1 LEKDGNKHTLLP
13 LKDEVGKEVPGNSVM
28 LMSGKE
34 LLQEV
39 KKDE

>member
-1 LEKDGNKHTLLP
+1 MEKDGNKHTFLP
-13 LKDEVGKEVPGNSVM
+13 LKDEARKEVPGNNVM

-39 KKDE
+39 KKD